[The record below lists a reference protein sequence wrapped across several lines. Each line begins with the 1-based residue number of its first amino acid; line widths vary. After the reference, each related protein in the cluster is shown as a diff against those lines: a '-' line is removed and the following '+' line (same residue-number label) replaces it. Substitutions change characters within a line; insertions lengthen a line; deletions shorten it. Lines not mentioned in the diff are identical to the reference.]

1 MFIFFQKMQDKMILQ
16 FAPTVYHN
24 AQGMLQLMEFF
35 NWTHF
40 TIVTSTR
47 TNYFDFIESVKELV
61 ESKNKVKTVPQKI
74 E

>member
-1 MFIFFQKMQDKMILQ
+1 
-16 FAPTVYHN
+16 
-24 AQGMLQLMEFF
+24 MEFF